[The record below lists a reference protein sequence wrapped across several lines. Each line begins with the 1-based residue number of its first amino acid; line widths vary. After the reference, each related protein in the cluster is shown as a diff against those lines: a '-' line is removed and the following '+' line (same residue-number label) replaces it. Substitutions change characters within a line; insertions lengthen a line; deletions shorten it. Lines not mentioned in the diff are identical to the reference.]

1 MLHWLCSYSCSHG
14 VFRTQDVGP
23 YLFWRADSLVNMAPY
38 QYLARASMNTRSVSV
53 PARIRT
59 RPVSV
64 PGTYRYTARTRARP
78 GLPASRFGRASRHPA
93 TAGLLPGKPEGRQRE
108 RALKIRREGAENPPA
123 LTGFPPGRIRNLNLK
138 STGNGKEST
147 GPGRPGGR
155 TRVARRPADELG
167 SLSQS
172 RRGRQLRNT
181 NISDRCGWGRTD
193 RHLACSRNQ

>member
-1 MLHWLCSYSCSHG
+1 MLLPLNFRVCSDG
-14 VFRTQDVGP
+14 VCTGSAATPAVTESSEHKMWGRIYCGEPIPTG
-23 YLFWRADSLVNMAPY
+23 SLVNI
-38 QYLARASMNTRSVSV
+38 